1 MLKGEIRTCF
11 MVGCFFVCFT
21 FPDFGRF
28 ARSDACCSLALNM
41 GADILESSNL
51 SGFFLTA
58 KRVFDFT
65 RHFNLLDFIHKNVPK
80 KIVQGKTY

>member
-1 MLKGEIRTCF
+1 
-11 MVGCFFVCFT
+11 
-21 FPDFGRF
+21 
-28 ARSDACCSLALNM
+28 
-41 GADILESSNL
+41 LESSNL